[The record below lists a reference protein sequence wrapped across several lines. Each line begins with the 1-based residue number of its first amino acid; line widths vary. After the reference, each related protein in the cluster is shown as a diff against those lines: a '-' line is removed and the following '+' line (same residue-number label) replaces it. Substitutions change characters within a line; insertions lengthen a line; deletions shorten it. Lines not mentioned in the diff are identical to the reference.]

1 MKLTCLLA
9 ILLFALSTAQAQQ
22 KRDTVHPATANKK
35 VKMKNE
41 LGLDKKQAAE
51 IKASKKEYKEEKA
64 KVEAD
69 TKLSA
74 AEKKTKMK
82 ELKKEKKDK
91 VDATLTP
98 EQKEKLKALKSE
110 KKKEKKSK

>member
-1 MKLTCLLA
+1 M
-9 ILLFALSTAQAQQ
+9 STAQAQQ

-74 AEKKTKMK
+74 TEKKAKMK
-82 ELKKEKKDK
+82 ELKKEKKAR
-91 VDATLTP
+91 VDSTLTP
-98 EQKEKLKALKSE
+98 EQKEKLKALK
-110 KKKEKKSK
+110 KKKSS

>member
-1 MKLTCLLA
+1 MKFTYLLV
-9 ILLFALSTAQAQQ
+9 ILLCVMSTSQAQQ

-51 IKASKKEYKEEKA
+51 IKASKKEYKDEKA

-74 AEKKTKMK
+74 TEKKAKMK
-82 ELKKEKKDK
+82 ELKKEKKAR
-91 VDATLTP
+91 VDSTLTP
-98 EQKEKLKALKSE
+98 EQKEKLKALK
-110 KKKEKKSK
+110 KKKSS

>member
-1 MKLTCLLA
+1 MKFTYLLVV
-9 ILLFALSTAQAQQ
+9 LLCAMSTAQAQQ

-74 AEKKTKMK
+74 TEKKAKMK
-82 ELKKEKKDK
+82 ELKKEKKAR
-91 VDATLTP
+91 VDSTLTP
-98 EQKEKLKALKSE
+98 EQKEKLKALK
-110 KKKEKKSK
+110 KKKSS

>member
-1 MKLTCLLA
+1 MKFTYLLVV
-9 ILLFALSTAQAQQ
+9 LLCVLSTAQAQQ

-74 AEKKTKMK
+74 TEKKAKMK
-82 ELKKEKKDK
+82 ELKKEKKAR
-91 VDATLTP
+91 VDSTLTP
-98 EQKEKLKALKSE
+98 EQKEKLKALK
-110 KKKEKKSK
+110 KKKSS

>member
-1 MKLTCLLA
+1 MKFTYLLV
-9 ILLFALSTAQAQQ
+9 ILVCAMSTAQAQQ
-22 KRDTVHPATANKK
+22 KRDTVHPATADKK

-74 AEKKTKMK
+74 TEKKAKMK
-82 ELKKEKKDK
+82 ELKKEKKAR
-91 VDATLTP
+91 VDSTLTP
-98 EQKEKLKALKSE
+98 EQKEKLKALK
-110 KKKEKKSK
+110 KKKSS

>member
-1 MKLTCLLA
+1 MKFTYLLV
-9 ILLFALSTAQAQQ
+9 ILLCAMGTAQAQQ

-74 AEKKTKMK
+74 TEKKAKMK
-82 ELKKEKKDK
+82 ELKKEKKAR
-91 VDATLTP
+91 VDSTLTP
-98 EQKEKLKALKSE
+98 EQKEKLKALK
-110 KKKEKKSK
+110 KKKSS

>member
-1 MKLTCLLA
+1 MKFTYLLV
-9 ILLFALSTAQAQQ
+9 ILVCAMSTAQAQQ

-74 AEKKTKMK
+74 TEKKAKMK
-82 ELKKEKKDK
+82 ELKKEKKAR
-91 VDATLTP
+91 VDSTLTP
-98 EQKEKLKALKSE
+98 EQKEKLKALK
-110 KKKEKKSK
+110 KKKSS